1 MKRILRNRDF
11 ATIITKSKKRMW
23 YSAAFM
29 LFAAISPASLF
40 AQNGIR
46 EWSDSTGKH
55 KIKGRLVEVRDGV
68 VYLKTSE
75 GKSVNVP
82 LTRLSEADQ
91 DFLKNNSDNPFQ
103 ETDAME
109 SGDTASSKNSAS
121 TSSTASTKPDT
132 GVSDATAWSGQLKI
146 DWSEVEEL
154 NRDAE
159 GNWDAGAFGTSD
171 DGLVPKRSTLM
182 KKMNFFEGIRRFHV
196 NTTSKRGVVG
206 YTVSFSV
213 PKPLSRLSLIDFAS
227 GKAIHTDPIEGD
239 MCPLCLLHDGATV
252 LMQGTSDERKGFETP
267 DMLQLWRVA
276 GKKVNRTAS
285 WIPFP
290 DEHESFGKKTNAAIS
305 EAISFPNN
313 RLVILGNNGH
323 MACVD
328 STSGKPYW
336 HTRLSKDYAICPSN
350 DNRWLVLVDGS
361 AILIVDPQT
370 GSTQKSFFIEGNPHM
385 GWTRVRCSPSGEKL
399 AVSFQSECRILDLKS
414 EEWLHK
420 ISYPNLGPIAPNG
433 LLFPND
439 DYLLLNNTTLVHIPS
454 QIKVCELQQVGG
466 ISSFGSTTLIAIQ
479 GDSGGVVLPTTL
491 PHASAAKA
499 LASAEKDPDVF
510 LVRPGVKVSIDVSG
524 AGQYAEQ
531 IRNSLTKAAT
541 KANYAVEN
549 SSPIKLVGSV
559 TGPKQEAV
567 SYIAAGSYVVNSY
580 QSTIKLQYEGTDL
593 WQTGATNIPGMIS
606 TSRDE
611 TIQSKL
617 EQLGKSPNLTIFEN
631 ISLPVR
637 LQKPRPTANG
647 NSAQSLVVTEVTLNG
662 LVDK

>member
-1 MKRILRNRDF
+1 MKRILRNRDL
-11 ATIITKSKKRMW
+11 ATNFSKARRVLLFPV
-23 YSAAFM
+23 ALM
-29 LFAAISPASLF
+29 LFTAISQSSLF

-68 VYLKTSE
+68 AYLKTSE

-82 LTRLSEADQ
+82 VARLSEADQ

-103 ETDAME
+103 VSDSME
-109 SGDTASSKNSAS
+109 SGDTASSKSSSAPP
-121 TSSTASTKPDT
+121 TSKLDAGT
-132 GVSDATAWSGQLKI
+132 SDATAWNGQLKI
-146 DWSEVEEL
+146 DWTEVEEL

-159 GNWDAGAFGTSD
+159 GDWDAAAFETSD
-171 DGLVPKRSTLM
+171 DALTPKRSTLM
-182 KKMNFFEGIRRFHV
+182 KKMNFFEGIRRFQV
-196 NTTSKRGVVG
+196 NTTSRRGVVG

-276 GKKVNRTAS
+276 GKKVNRTLS

-290 DEHESFGKKTNAAIS
+290 DEHESFGKKTNAAIN
-305 EAISFPNN
+305 EAMSFPNN

-328 STSGKPYW
+328 STSGKPFW

-361 AILIVDPQT
+361 AVLIIDPQT
-370 GSTQKSFFIEGNPHM
+370 GSTRKSFFIEGNPQM
-385 GWTRVRCSPSGEKL
+385 GWTRVKFSPSGERL
-399 AVSFQSECRILDLKS
+399 AVSFQSECRILDLKT
-414 EEWLHK
+414 EEWIHK

-433 LLFPND
+433 LLFPDD

-466 ISSFGSTTLIAIQ
+466 IASFGSTTLIAVQ
-479 GDSGGVVLPTTL
+479 GDSGGVVLPTKL

-541 KANYAVEN
+541 KANYDIDN
-549 SSPIKLVGSV
+549 SSQIKLAGSV

-567 SYIAAGSYVVNSY
+567 SYIAAGSYVVNSF
-580 QSTIKLQYEGTDL
+580 QSTIKLQYQGTDL

-617 EQLGKSPNLTIFEN
+617 EQLGKSPNLSIFEN
-631 ISLPVR
+631 VSLPVR
-637 LQKPRPTANG
+637 LQKPRPSAGG
-647 NSAQSLVVTEVTLNG
+647 NASQSLVVTEVTLNG